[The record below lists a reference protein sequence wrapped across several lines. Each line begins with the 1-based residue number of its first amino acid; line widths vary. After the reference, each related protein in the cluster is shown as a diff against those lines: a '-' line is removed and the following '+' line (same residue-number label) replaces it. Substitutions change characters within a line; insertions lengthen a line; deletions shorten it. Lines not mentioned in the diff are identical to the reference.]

1 MLFKNL
7 TNYAELNKLNVFD
20 YLPLTFVVNVD
31 LQTYSP
37 DFEKFSRCYDI
48 FQTAINEIDKNIPD
62 YDNQC
67 IKLINNKLQ
76 QIGLFKER
84 RSISHCQPKIVD
96 THFAGKNIWIL
107 KPTGFNRGQGISV
120 FNSMK
125 KQIGRA
131 HV

>member
-1 MLFKNL
+1 MFDFKWMPVMKGILFDQLSYTQKQIINHFEYHTELSTKDLLFKNL

-76 QIGLFKER
+76 QIGLFKE
-84 RSISHCQPKIVD
+84 
-96 THFAGKNIWIL
+96 
-107 KPTGFNRGQGISV
+107 
-120 FNSMK
+120 
-125 KQIGRA
+125 IGRA